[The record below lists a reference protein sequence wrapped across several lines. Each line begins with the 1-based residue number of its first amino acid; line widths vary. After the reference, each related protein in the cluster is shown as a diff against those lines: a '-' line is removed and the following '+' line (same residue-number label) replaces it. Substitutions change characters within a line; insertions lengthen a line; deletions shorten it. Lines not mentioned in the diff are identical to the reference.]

1 MTTKLHAPSVATPG
15 LVSHPPPARALPRVD
30 VDVAGN
36 RRHSKYGAAE
46 QAMRVAWSAGRL
58 LLVLSPRP
66 MFALRRF
73 VLRCFGAR
81 IGRHV
86 HVYPSSRF
94 YMPWN
99 LDAGDW
105 AAIGEDVMIY
115 NLGRVSL
122 GSRATLSYRSHVCAG
137 THDLR
142 DPAMPLLKPPV
153 CIADGAWVGTEAFIG
168 PGVTVAG
175 VPSSA
180 RGRSWFATWRRGRSS
195 PATRRVASAIGTWA
209 IRTWAIG
216 T

>member
-1 MTTKLHAPSVATPG
+1 MTTKLHASSVATPG
-15 LVSHPPPARALPRVD
+15 PPPRVS

-36 RRHSKYGAAE
+36 RRESKYRPAE
-46 QAMRVAWSAGRL
+46 QAMRVAWSLGRL

-66 MFALRRF
+66 MFAWRRF

-81 IGRHV
+81 IGRQV
-86 HVYPSSRF
+86 HVYPSSRI

-99 LDAGDW
+99 LEAGDW

-153 CIADGAWVGTEAFIG
+153 CIADDAWIGTEAFIG
-168 PGVTVAG
+168 PGVTVGRGAIVGARAVVVRDVAPRSIVAG
-175 VPSSA
+175 NPA
-180 RGRSWFATWRRGRSS
+180 RR
-195 PATRRVASAIGTWA
+195 IGDRDM
-209 IRTWAIG
+209 IEP
-216 T
+216 